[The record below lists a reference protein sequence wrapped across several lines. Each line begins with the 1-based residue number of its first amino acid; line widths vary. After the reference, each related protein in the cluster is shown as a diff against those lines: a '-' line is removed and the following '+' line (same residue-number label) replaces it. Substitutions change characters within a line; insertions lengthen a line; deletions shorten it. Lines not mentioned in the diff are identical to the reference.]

1 MACKGHCRCKQ
12 IVINLQTGNLIFT
25 ILQDVK
31 VKNKGVLGMEEF
43 VIEGGIPLQGTV
55 TPSGNKNAALPLLA
69 ACLLTEEPVVL
80 RNIPQIRDVLAMR
93 RLLESL
99 GSSIEELDANSWR
112 ITTRNLTTAHLDP
125 ELCRRIR
132 ASILIAGPVVARTGS
147 LQLPPPGGDVIGR
160 RRLDTHILALR
171 GLGATIKYDRVF
183 DISAKE
189 LRGADILLD
198 EASVT
203 ATENAVMAAVLAKGE
218 TKLRNAA
225 SEPHVQELC
234 QFLNVLGAQIQGI
247 GSNTLHITG
256 VQKLQGGEFTIG
268 PDLLEVVSYIG
279 AAVVTRGSIRI
290 HNAGVQYLEMIN
302 QVFHRLG
309 VHWQVEGNDLIVP
322 SDQPLNVMSDLDGAL
337 PEIKTNVW
345 PAFPTDLTSIAIT
358 VATQTSGS
366 VLFHDWMFSG
376 RMYFTDK
383 LVGMGARI
391 ILCDPYRC
399 LVQGPTQLYGEK
411 LESPDI
417 RAGMALL
424 LASLA
429 AKGQSKIRNIVQIER
444 GYERVDEKL
453 KSLGANIRR
462 ASE

>member
-1 MACKGHCRCKQ
+1 
-12 IVINLQTGNLIFT
+12 
-25 ILQDVK
+25 
-31 VKNKGVLGMEEF
+31 MEEF
-43 VIEGGIPLQGTV
+43 LIEGGVPLSGEV

-69 ACLLTEEPVVL
+69 ACLLTAEPVTL
-80 RNIPQIRDVLAMR
+80 HNIPQIRDVVAMR
-93 RLLESL
+93 KLIESV
-99 GSSIEELDANSWR
+99 GAQVEELDSNTWR
-112 ITTRNLTTAHLDP
+112 ITSREIFASHLDP
-125 ELCRRIR
+125 DLCRRIR
-132 ASILIAGPVVARTGS
+132 ASILLAGPVLARTGGIK
-147 LQLPPPGGDVIGR
+147 LPPPGGDVIGR

-171 GLGATIKYDRVF
+171 ALGASVTYNRVF
-183 DISAKE
+183 DIEAKH
-189 LRGADILLD
+189 LQGADILLD

-218 TKLRNAA
+218 TKIRNAA

-234 QFLNVLGAQIQGI
+234 NFLNFLGAKIDGI
-247 GSNTLHITG
+247 GSNTLHIQG
-256 VQKLQGGEFTIG
+256 VKELHGGEFTIG

-290 HNAGVQYLEMIN
+290 HNAGVQHLEMIQ

-309 VHWQVEGNDLIVP
+309 VHWQVEGKDIIVP
-322 SDQPLNVMSDLDGAL
+322 KEQSLNIISDLDGAL

-358 VATQTSGS
+358 VATQSSGS

-391 ILCDPYRC
+391 ILCDPYRV
-399 LVQGPTQLYGEK
+399 LIQGPTQLYAEK

-424 LASLA
+424 LAALA
-429 AKGQSKIRNIVQIER
+429 AEGTSTIRNIGQIER

-453 KSLGANIRR
+453 KSLGARISRDF
-462 ASE
+462 E

>member
-1 MACKGHCRCKQ
+1 
-12 IVINLQTGNLIFT
+12 
-25 ILQDVK
+25 
-31 VKNKGVLGMEEF
+31 MEEF
-43 VIEGGIPLQGTV
+43 VIEGGIPLRGEV

-69 ACLLTEEPVVL
+69 ACLLTEEPVIL
-80 RNIPQIRDVLAMR
+80 HNLPQIRDVLAMR
-93 RLLESL
+93 KLIESL
-99 GSSIEELDANSWR
+99 GAVVEDLGANTWR
-112 ITTRNLTTAHLDP
+112 ITTKELIASHLDP
-125 ELCRRIR
+125 DLCRRIR
-132 ASILIAGPVVARTGS
+132 ASILIAGPVLARAGGVH
-147 LQLPPPGGDVIGR
+147 LPPPGGDVIGR

-171 GLGATIKYDRVF
+171 ALGAEVKYDRVF
-183 DISAKE
+183 EITSNG
-189 LRGADILLD
+189 LHGADMLLD

-218 TKLRNAA
+218 TKIRNAA
-225 SEPHVQELC
+225 SEPHVQEVC
-234 QFLNVLGAQIQGI
+234 NFLNILGAKIEGI

-256 VQKLQGGEFTIG
+256 VSRLNGGEFTIG

-279 AAVVTRGSIRI
+279 AAVVTHGNIRI
-290 HNAGVQYLEMIN
+290 HNAGVQHLEMVR
-302 QVFHRLG
+302 QVFNRLG
-309 VHWQVEGNDLIVP
+309 VQWQVEGSDLIVP
-322 SDQPLNVMSDLDGAL
+322 AEQPLVIASDLDGAV

-358 VATQTSGS
+358 VATQAAGS

-391 ILCDPYRC
+391 ILCDPYRV
-399 LVQGPTQLYGEK
+399 LIQGPTQLYSEK

-424 LASLA
+424 LAALA
-429 AKGQSKIRNIVQIER
+429 AKGTSKIRNIVQIER

-453 KSLGANIRR
+453 RSLGAKIER
-462 ASE
+462 ATE

>member
-1 MACKGHCRCKQ
+1 
-12 IVINLQTGNLIFT
+12 
-25 ILQDVK
+25 
-31 VKNKGVLGMEEF
+31 MEEF
-43 VIEGGIPLQGTV
+43 VIEGGLPLQGTV

-80 RNIPQIRDVLAMR
+80 KNIPQIRDVLAMR
-93 RLLESL
+93 KLLESL

-132 ASILIAGPVVARTGS
+132 ASILIAGPVVARIGS

-183 DISAKE
+183 DISARE

-256 VQKLQGGEFTIG
+256 VQKLHGGEFTIG

-279 AAVVTRGSIRI
+279 AAVVTRGNIRI

-309 VHWQVEGNDLIVP
+309 VYWQVEGNDLIVP
-322 SDQPLNVMSDLDGAL
+322 SDQPLNVQSDLDGAL

-462 ASE
+462 ATE

>member
-1 MACKGHCRCKQ
+1 
-12 IVINLQTGNLIFT
+12 
-25 ILQDVK
+25 
-31 VKNKGVLGMEEF
+31 MEEF
-43 VIEGGIPLQGTV
+43 VIEGGIPLKGEV
-55 TPSGNKNAALPLLA
+55 TPAGNKNAALPLLA
-69 ACLLTEEPVVL
+69 ACLLTDETVVL
-80 RNIPQIRDVLAMR
+80 RNVPQIRDVQAMR
-93 RLLESL
+93 RLIENL
-99 GSSIEELDANSWR
+99 GARIEDLDASTWKINAPQV
-112 ITTRNLTTAHLDP
+112 TASHLDP

-147 LQLPPPGGDVIGR
+147 LLLPPPGGDVIGR

-171 GLGATIKYDRVF
+171 ALGVNVVYDRIF
-183 DISAKE
+183 DFQANE
-189 LRGADILLD
+189 LRGADILMD

-203 ATENAVMAAVLAKGE
+203 ATENAVMAAVLAKGD
-218 TKLRNAA
+218 TSIRNAA

-234 QFLNVLGAQIQGI
+234 HFLNQLGAQIEGI
-247 GSNTLHITG
+247 GSNTLRIKG
-256 VQKLQGGEFTIG
+256 VTRLHGGEFTIG

-279 AAVVTRGSIRI
+279 AAVVTHGEIRI
-290 HNAGVQYLEMIN
+290 KNAGVQYLEMIN
-302 QVFHRLG
+302 QVFNRLG
-309 VHWQVEGNDLIVP
+309 VHWNVEGEDILVP
-322 SDQPLNVMSDLDGAL
+322 SDQSLVVQFDLDGAL

-358 VATQTSGS
+358 VATQASGS

-399 LVQGPTQLYGEK
+399 LVQGPTQLYSEK

-424 LASLA
+424 LAALA
-429 AKGQSKIRNIVQIER
+429 AKGTSKIRNVVQIER
-444 GYERVDEKL
+444 GYEKVDEKL
-453 KSLGANIRR
+453 RSLGAKIER
-462 ASE
+462 ATE